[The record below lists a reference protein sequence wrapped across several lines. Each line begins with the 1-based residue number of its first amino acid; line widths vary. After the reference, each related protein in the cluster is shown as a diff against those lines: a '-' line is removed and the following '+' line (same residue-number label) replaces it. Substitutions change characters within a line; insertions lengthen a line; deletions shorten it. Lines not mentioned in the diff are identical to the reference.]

1 MKKLPKLPK
10 LLKHKASKLH
20 KEAEPEVREG
30 VPRITNEN
38 VADHRDEVLGSAR
51 KYIYPLQHSKHRI
64 VVITTG
70 IILAALVLFFS
81 YTTLSL
87 YRLQS
92 TSTFMYR
99 VTQVIP
105 FPVARSGGQLISY
118 ENYLFELRHYMHYYE
133 TQAQLDFDST
143 AGKDQLAEYK
153 QRALEKVVNDAYIK
167 RLADQN
173 GITVSRAEVD
183 KQIEIARAQN
193 RLGEGDRVFEDILK
207 DYWGWSIDDFRRSL
221 SQQLLAQKVVAKLD
235 TETNARAQAALAE
248 LKAGADFAAVA
259 QKYSDDADTKAG
271 GGEFGS
277 TISKTDRE
285 LSALSTD
292 TLFNLKTGEYS
303 DIIITE
309 YNSGYCLEIV
319 KTIENSGDRV
329 KAAHIV
335 FYLKDIATYVNDL
348 KEKQPVRMYLKLPTP
363 TAEATVETVEP

>member
-1 MKKLPKLPK
+1 MKKLRHA
-10 LLKHKASKLH
+10 LKHKASKLR
-20 KEAEPEVREG
+20 KEVEPEIREG

-70 IILAALVLFFS
+70 IILAALVIFFS

-99 VTQVIP
+99 VTQVLP

-143 AGKDQLAEYK
+143 TGKEQLAEYK
-153 QRALEKVVNDAYIK
+153 QRALDKVINDAYVK
-167 RLADQN
+167 RLAEQN
-173 GITVSRAEVD
+173 GISVSNAEID
-183 KQIEIARAQN
+183 KQIEIARSQN

-207 DYWGWSIDDFRRSL
+207 DYWGWSVDDFRRSL

-235 TETNARAQAALAE
+235 TETNERAKAAMAE
-248 LKAGADFAAVA
+248 LKASGDFAAVA
-259 QKYSDDADTKAG
+259 QKYSDDTGTKDG

-277 TISKTDRE
+277 TISKTNRD
-285 LSALSTD
+285 LSALTTE
-292 TLFNLKTGEYS
+292 TLFSLQPGGYS
-303 DIIITE
+303 DIINT
-309 YNSGYCLEIV
+309 GYSLEIV

-329 KAAHIV
+329 RGARIV
-335 FYLKDIATYVNDL
+335 FNFKDISAYINDL
-348 KEKQPVRMYLKLPTP
+348 KEKQPVRMYLKLPKPVTD
-363 TAEATVETVEP
+363 TTTETVKP